1 MLKWMAEPKS
11 QITGIGDRTE
21 GQMRASH
28 RDTSLPRSAV
38 RASHPRPPFRS
49 PLPGCVRLPRCVRLP
64 GRTVRTRLTIL
75 YGILFVVS
83 GALLLTISSGVAVRS
98 SSVSRAAPTAINSA
112 PGSPLDQANARI
124 HQLQARISQL
134 QSQAAGPPDQNKLS
148 HVLLFSSL
156 IALAIMTVMSVGL
169 GWLVAGR
176 ALRPVRQMTA
186 AAQRISEDSL
196 HERLAVQGP
205 EDELKELG
213 DTIDGLLERLEVA
226 FSAQRRFVAN
236 ASHELRTPLTTMRA
250 SLDVALAKPD
260 PAPPQT
266 VALAGRLRVELD
278 KIDRLLEAFLVLA
291 RAQHRALP
299 SRAVIPLDY
308 VVGAALTDQAAAI
321 RAMNLTVQKAD
332 SLGSAWVTGSQAL
345 ITRMVENIID
355 NAVCHNTEG
364 GWIRIVSR
372 TAAGRAGL
380 IVENGGP
387 LLDQRQ
393 VAELSE
399 PFRRIGAD
407 RTGSDKGSGLGL
419 SIVAAIA
426 EAHGGSVDLQ
436 ARSAGGLRVTI
447 SLPASAAQADVVP
460 AGAPA

>member
-11 QITGIGDRTE
+11 LIRGIADGRRGTLRE
-21 GQMRASH
+21 SH
-28 RDTSLPRSAV
+28 RDTTVPRSAAA
-38 RASHPRPPFRS
+38 ASHPRPPSRS
-49 PLPGCVRLPRCVRLP
+49 PLPGWIRLPRWVRLP

-75 YGILFVVS
+75 YGILFVFS
-83 GALLLTISSGVAVRS
+83 GALLLTISSGVAVGTS
-98 SSVSRAAPTAINSA
+98 TSQAVPAPINSA
-112 PGSPLDQANARI
+112 PGSPLGQANARI
-124 HQLQARISQL
+124 HQLQAEIGQL
-134 QSQAAGPPDQNKLS
+134 QSQAAVQPDQSQLR
-148 HVLLFSSL
+148 HVLLISSL
-156 IALAIMTVMSVGL
+156 IALAVMTVISVGL

-213 DTIDGLLERLEVA
+213 DTIDGLLERLEIA

-266 VALAGRLRVELD
+266 VALAGRLRAELD
-278 KIDRLLEAFLVLA
+278 KVDGLLEAFLVLA

-299 SRAVIPLDY
+299 GRAVIPLDY
-308 VVGAALTDQAAAI
+308 VVGAALSDQAAAI
-321 RAMNLTVQKAD
+321 RAMNLTVQEPD

-345 ITRMVENIID
+345 ITRMVENVID
-355 NAVCHNTEG
+355 NAVCHNTAG
-364 GWIRIVSR
+364 GWIRIVSS
-372 TAAGRAGL
+372 TADGRARL
-380 IVENGGP
+380 IVENGWP
-387 LLDQRQ
+387 LLDQQQ
-393 VAELSE
+393 VAGLSE

-419 SIVAAIA
+419 SIVTAIA

-447 SLPASAAQADVVP
+447 ALPASAAWAGAIP

>member
-1 MLKWMAEPKS
+1 
-11 QITGIGDRTE
+11 
-21 GQMRASH
+21 MR
-28 RDTSLPRSAV
+28 
-38 RASHPRPPFRS
+38 
-49 PLPGCVRLPRCVRLP
+49 VRL
-64 GRTVRTRLTIL
+64 TVL
-75 YGILFVVS
+75 YGILFVFS
-83 GALLLTISSGVAVRS
+83 GALLLAIASGVAVGALDVGRA
-98 SSVSRAAPTAINSA
+98 VPAADQSR
-112 PGSPLDQANARI
+112 PGSALARAEARI
-124 HQLQARISQL
+124 QQLQAQIQNL
-134 QSQAAGPPDQNKLS
+134 QSQAATQPDQGKLS
-148 HVLLFSSL
+148 HVLLISSL
-156 IALAIMTVMSVGL
+156 IALAIMTVISVGL

-205 EDELKELG
+205 KDELKELG
-213 DTIDGLLERLEVA
+213 DTIDGLLERLEAA

-266 VALAGRLRVELD
+266 VALAGRLRTELD
-278 KIDRLLEAFLVLA
+278 RIDRLLEAFLVLA

-299 SRAVIPLDY
+299 GRAVIPLDY
-308 VVGAALTDQAAAI
+308 VVGAALSDQAAAI
-321 RAMNLTVQKAD
+321 RAMNLTVQEPD

-345 ITRMVENIID
+345 ITRMVENVID
-355 NAVCHNTEG
+355 NAVCHN
-364 GWIRIVSR
+364 
-372 TAAGRAGL
+372 AGRLDPDRVPHHGRPGRL

-387 LLDQRQ
+387 LLDQQQ
-393 VAELSE
+393 VAGLSE

-426 EAHGGSVDLQ
+426 EAHGGSVGLQ

-447 SLPASAAQADVVP
+447 SLPASAAGASSRQVPRHESPRRRGLAVPGRGAGRGPARPGHGGRRRPRRPGGGGQAGSQCLRRRGP
-460 AGAPA
+460 GS

>member
-1 MLKWMAEPKS
+1 MAEPKS
-11 QITGIGDRTE
+11 LIRGTADGRRGTLR
-21 GQMRASH
+21 G
-28 RDTSLPRSAV
+28 SLRW
-38 RASHPRPPFRS
+38 
-49 PLPGCVRLPRCVRLP
+49 VRLP

-75 YGILFVVS
+75 YGILFVFS
-83 GALLLTISSGVAVRS
+83 GALLLTIASGVAVGTS
-98 SSVSRAAPTAINSA
+98 TSQAVPSVSNSA
-112 PGSPLDQANARI
+112 SGSPLAEANARI
-124 HQLQARISQL
+124 HRLQAEIGQL
-134 QSQAAGPPDQNKLS
+134 QSQAAAVRPDQSQLS
-148 HVLLFSSL
+148 HVLLISSL
-156 IALAIMTVMSVGL
+156 IALAIMTAISVGL

-176 ALRPVRQMTA
+176 ALRPIRQMTA

-213 DTIDGLLERLEVA
+213 NTIDGLLERLEAA

-250 SLDVALAKPD
+250 SLDVALAKPE

-266 VALAGRLRVELD
+266 VALAGRLRAELD
-278 KIDRLLEAFLVLA
+278 KIDRLLEAFLLLA

-299 SRAVIPLDY
+299 GRTAVPLDY
-308 VVGAALTDQAAAI
+308 VACAALSDQAAAI
-321 RAMNLTVQKAD
+321 RAMSLTVQEPD

-345 ITRMVENIID
+345 ITRMVENVID
-355 NAVCHNTEG
+355 NAVCHNTAG
-364 GWIRIVSR
+364 GWIRIGSR
-372 TAAGRAGL
+372 TAGDRTSL

-387 LLDQRQ
+387 LLDQQQ
-393 VAELSE
+393 VAGLSE
-399 PFRRIGAD
+399 PFRRIGTD

-447 SLPASAAQADVVP
+447 SLPSSAARTEVLP